1 MASLKEKYGPNT
13 GVTQNNG
20 KSKPAPSFM
29 DRLSEG
35 VSDAMH
41 NVKTF
46 ARNVDSSVDK
56 NTYAGGEKSGGYKKV
71 FTHGE

>member
-1 MASLKEKYGPNT
+1 MAYLNDKFGPKT
-13 GVTQNNG
+13 GVPNNTG
-20 KSKPAPSFM
+20 KSKPAPSWM
-29 DRLSEG
+29 DRISEG

-46 ARNVDSSVDK
+46 ARNVDSTVDK
-56 NTYAGGEKSGGYKKV
+56 KTRSTSGGYKKV

>member
-1 MASLKEKYGPNT
+1 MANLKGKYGSHS
-13 GVTQNNG
+13 GVTSNNG
-20 KSKPAPSFM
+20 NSKPAPSWM

-35 VSDAMH
+35 VSDAFH
-41 NVKTF
+41 NIKTL
-46 ARNVDSSVDK
+46 ARNVDSTVDK

>member
-1 MASLKEKYGPNT
+1 MADLKGKYGPIT
-13 GVTQNNG
+13 GVPKNNG
-20 KSKPAPSFM
+20 TSKPAPSFM
-29 DRLSEG
+29 DRLKEG

-46 ARNVDSSVDK
+46 ARNVDSAVDK